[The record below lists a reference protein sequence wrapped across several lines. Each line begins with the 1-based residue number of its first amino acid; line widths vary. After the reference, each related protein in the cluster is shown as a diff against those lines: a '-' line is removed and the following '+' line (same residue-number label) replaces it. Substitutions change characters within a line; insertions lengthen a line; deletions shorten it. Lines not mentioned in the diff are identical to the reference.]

1 MRSLIT
7 YGLPSCLILL
17 ACGPGGGGSS
27 GSTGEASSSTSGGP
41 TSTGGTSGP
50 TTGAATGTGTDS
62 STTGTGTTSTT
73 GTSGTSTSGT
83 ATTDET
89 STSSGTSGGPVEG
102 ACVKDADCKLH
113 EDCCVCEGVPVGDN
127 PASCELECKQPLCQ
141 EFGIDAAVCRLGACD
156 TERLSCD
163 QTKVVC
169 NGPPPVCA
177 PGTLPE
183 TDPDCWTGRCVPA
196 VLCDVIPDCSSCP
209 DGRMCVQYTG
219 EGIFPTV
226 CEPIPPECGGTPSCE
241 CAADQVCTGIFTVCS
256 EKGAVIGCD
265 CPNC

>member
-17 ACGPGGGGSS
+17 ACGPGSGGST
-27 GSTGEASSSTSGGP
+27 GSTGEASTSTGGGP

-50 TTGAATGTGTDS
+50 TTGAATGTDS
-62 STTGTGTTSTT
+62 STTGTSGTS
-73 GTSGTSTSGT
+73 TSGTSTSGT
-83 ATTDET
+83 ATTDEPST
-89 STSSGTSGGPVEG
+89 STSGGTSGGPVEG

-113 EDCCVCEGVPVGDN
+113 EDCCVCEGVPAGDN

-169 NGPPPVCA
+169 NGLPPVCA

-183 TDPDCWTGRCVPA
+183 TDPGCWTGRCVPA

-219 EGIFPTV
+219 EGVFPTV
-226 CEPIPPECGGTPSCE
+226 CEPIPPGCGGTPSCA
-241 CAADQVCTGIFTVCS
+241 CAADLVCTGIFTVCS
-256 EKGAVIGCD
+256 EKGDVIGCD